1 MITYDEALK
10 TVREKVPNWLI
21 RTVNEFNNEYYF
33 HVSPGNYFS
42 VEDVAILMMV
52 VSMKTGKT
60 KEYGTGE
67 FVWKVL
73 MNASDD
79 YVERYGEAM
88 SLKNTKPVDLTSEQ
102 WQEYVNYRSVN
113 VNDEKRNTLG
123 CKIRCFFCK
132 YYFERFS

>member
-1 MITYDEALK
+1 MIAYNEALEI
-10 TVREKVPNWLI
+10 VRAKMLKEKFSSYLI
-21 RTVNEFNNEYYF
+21 RTVNEFENEYHF
-33 HVSPGNYFS
+33 AVSPGKYFS
-42 VEDVAILMMV
+42 LEDTAIAFV
-52 VSMKTGKT
+52 IVHKETGETKT
-60 KEYGTGE
+60 YGAGE

-113 VNDEKRNTLG
+113 VNDEKA
-123 CKIRCFFCK
+123 
-132 YYFERFS
+132 S